1 MFMQT
6 KLLMAAA
13 IVALTA
19 GAAQAQDKIK
29 IGVLATLEG
38 ALTTLGEDAIR
49 GMEVAMKQ
57 AGAKAG
63 GKTIEVITFPTNASP
78 DSAIRGARKLVE
90 QDKVDIL
97 IGPVS
102 GSEGIAIRDYSKTQ
116 PQVTFLNG
124 SSGALETTYVTPS
137 PNFYRFNLDGSQW
150 LSGLGTYIYNDKKWR
165 KIATVAEDYSFPYT
179 QLFGFVPEYCSL
191 GGQIAEKFW
200 VPLGTKDFASVI
212 AKLPDDVDAIYLGL
226 GGGDAVNFFNQY
238 AQAGGK
244 AKLIGGSILVDQ
256 TVLSS
261 KGAAKRIAIGI
272 PSAGPQADVWDNAKW
287 NAWVKLYQDSFP
299 ADKRFTSPSLTGT
312 AYYNDFNAVFQILN
326 DIKGDLSDGHKK
338 FREGLAKLELDA
350 PNGKIK
356 LDQNRQAVGTNFI
369 TEVVELPNGDLVN
382 KAMKVIPDVKQT
394 LGFTPEQFAKLGLPS
409 RTNPEC
415 KKSYN

>member
-1 MFMQT
+1 MRN
-6 KLLMAAA
+6 KLMMAAA
-13 IVALTA
+13 ILALTA
-19 GAAQAQDKIK
+19 GTAQAQDKIK
-29 IGVLATLEG
+29 IGMLATLEG
-38 ALTTLGEDAIR
+38 ALTTLGEDALR

-63 GKTIEVITFPTNASP
+63 GKTIEVITFSTNASP

-116 PQVTFLNG
+116 PQVTFING

-137 PNFYRFNLDGSQW
+137 PNFFRFNMDGSQW
-150 LSGLGTYIYNDKKWR
+150 LVGLGNYVYNDKKWR

-179 QLFGFVPEYCSL
+179 QLFGFVPEFCAA
-191 GGQIAEKFW
+191 GGQIVEKFW
-200 VPLGTKDFASVI
+200 VPLGTKDFASII
-212 AKLPDDVDAIYLGL
+212 AKLPDDVDAVYLGL

-244 AKLIGGSILVDQ
+244 AKMIGGSILVDQ

-312 AYYNDFNAVFQILN
+312 AYYNDFNAVFQVLN

-338 FREGLAKLELDA
+338 LREGLTKLELDA

-356 LDQNRQAVGTNFI
+356 LDANRQAIGTNFI

-382 KAMKVIPDVKQT
+382 KAVKTVADVKQT
-394 LGFTPEQFAKLGLPS
+394 LAFTPEQFAKLGLPS

-415 KKSYN
+415 KKTY

>member
-1 MFMQT
+1 MRT
-6 KLLMAAA
+6 KLLMAA
-13 IVALTA
+13 IGVSLTA

-49 GMEVAMKQ
+49 GMEIAVKQ

-137 PNFYRFNLDGSQW
+137 PNFFRFNLDGSQW
-150 LSGLGTYIYNDKKWR
+150 LSGLGSYVYNDKKWR

-179 QLFGFVPEYCSL
+179 QLFGFIPEYCSL
-191 GGQIAEKFW
+191 GGQITEKFW

-212 AKLPDDVDAIYLGL
+212 SKLPDDVDAIYLGL

-287 NAWVKLYQDSFP
+287 NEWVKLYQSSFP

-356 LDQNRQAVGTNFI
+356 LDANRQAIGTNFI

-382 KAMKVIPDVKQT
+382 KAMKVVPDVKQT

>member
-1 MFMQT
+1 MLT
-6 KLLMAAA
+6 RLLTAAA
-13 IVALTA
+13 VVSLTA
-19 GAAQAQDKIK
+19 TAATAQDKIK

-137 PNFYRFNLDGSQW
+137 PNFFRFNMDGSQW
-150 LSGLGTYIYNDKKWR
+150 LSGLGNYIYNDKKWR

-179 QLFGFVPEYCSL
+179 QLFGFVTGIL
-191 GGQIAEKFW
+191 LARR
-200 VPLGTKDFASVI
+200 
-212 AKLPDDVDAIYLGL
+212 PDHRE
-226 GGGDAVNFFNQY
+226 
-238 AQAGGK
+238 
-244 AKLIGGSILVDQ
+244 
-256 TVLSS
+256 VL
-261 KGAAKRIAIGI
+261 GAARHQGLRLDHR
-272 PSAGPQADVWDNAKW
+272 QA
-287 NAWVKLYQDSFP
+287 P
-299 ADKRFTSPSLTGT
+299 RRRRR
-312 AYYNDFNAVFQILN
+312 
-326 DIKGDLSDGHKK
+326 DLSRPRRRRRGELLQSVCAGRRQGEADRRLDPG
-338 FREGLAKLELDA
+338 RPDRAVVEGR
-350 PNGKIK
+350 
-356 LDQNRQAVGTNFI
+356 RQAHRDRHPDGRPAGRRVGQC
-369 TEVVELPNGDLVN
+369 EVER
-382 KAMKVIPDVKQT
+382 
-394 LGFTPEQFAKLGLPS
+394 LGEALSGVFPG
-409 RTNPEC
+409 R
-415 KKSYN
+415 

>member
-1 MFMQT
+1 MRHHV
-6 KLLMAAA
+6 MAAA
-13 IVALTA
+13 AAVCLVAGSTA
-19 GAAQAQDKIK
+19 ASAQEKIR
-29 IGVLATLEG
+29 IGVMATLEG
-38 ALTTLGEDAIR
+38 ALTTLGEDAVR
-49 GMEVAMKQ
+49 GAQVALKQ
-57 AGAKAG
+57 QG
-63 GKTIEVITFPTNASP
+63 GKLLGKDVELIFTSTNASP
-78 DSAIRGARKLVE
+78 DSAIRGAKKLVE

-137 PNFYRFNLDGSQW
+137 PNFFRYNLDGSQW
-150 LSGLGTYIYNDKKWR
+150 LAGLGNYIYNDKKWR

-179 QLFGFVPEYCSL
+179 QLFGFVPEYCSA
-191 GGQIAEKFW
+191 GGQIVERFW

-272 PSAGPQADVWDNAKW
+272 PIGRPAGRRVGQCEM
-287 NAWVKLYQDSFP
+287 
-299 ADKRFTSPSLTGT
+299 
-312 AYYNDFNAVFQILN
+312 
-326 DIKGDLSDGHKK
+326 
-338 FREGLAKLELDA
+338 EGLGEALSGRF
-350 PNGKIK
+350 PG
-356 LDQNRQAVGTNFI
+356 RQALHLAVADRHR
-369 TEVVELPNGDLVN
+369 LL
-382 KAMKVIPDVKQT
+382 Q
-394 LGFTPEQFAKLGLPS
+394 
-409 RTNPEC
+409 
-415 KKSYN
+415 

>member
-1 MFMQT
+1 MHT

-13 IVALTA
+13 LGVSLTA
-19 GAAQAQDKIK
+19 GTAQAQDKIK

-38 ALTTLGEDAIR
+38 ALTTLGEDGLR

-63 GKTIEVITFPTNASP
+63 GKTIEVITFSTNASP

-102 GSEGIAIRDYSKTQ
+102 GSEGIAIRDYSKSQ
-116 PQVTFLNG
+116 PQVTVING

-137 PNFYRFNLDGSQW
+137 PNFFRFNMDGSQW
-150 LSGLGTYIYNDKKWR
+150 LSGLGAYVYNEKKWR

-179 QLFGFVPEYCSL
+179 QLFGFIPEYCSL
-191 GGQIAEKFW
+191 GGQIVEKFW

-212 AKLPDDVDAIYLGL
+212 AKLPDDADAIYLGL

-299 ADKRFTSPSLTGT
+299 PEKRFTGPSLTGT
-312 AYYNDFNAVFQILN
+312 AYYNDFNAVFEVLN
-326 DIKGDLSDGHKK
+326 KIKGDLSDGHKK
-338 FREGLAKLELDA
+338 FREELAKLELDA

-356 LDQNRQAVGTNFI
+356 LDQNRQAIGTNFI

-382 KAMKVIPDVKQT
+382 KAVKTVADVKQT

-415 KKSYN
+415 KKTY

>member
-1 MFMQT
+1 MRT
-6 KLLMAAA
+6 RLLTAAA
-13 IVALTA
+13 ILALTT

-49 GMEVAMKQ
+49 GMEIAMKQ

-116 PQVTFLNG
+116 PQVTVLNG

-150 LSGLGTYIYNDKKWR
+150 LSGLGTYIYNEKKWR

-191 GGQIAEKFW
+191 GGQITERFW

-261 KGAAKRIAIGI
+261 KGAAKRIAVGI
-272 PSAGPQADVWDNAKW
+272 PSAGPQADVWDNPKW

-312 AYYNDFNAVFQILN
+312 AYYNDFNAVFQVLN

-338 FREGLAKLELDA
+338 FREGLAKIELDA

-356 LDQNRQAVGTNFI
+356 LDQNRQAIGTNFI

-382 KAMKVIPDVKQT
+382 KAMKLIPDVKQT

>member
-1 MFMQT
+1 MRM

-13 IVALTA
+13 VITLA
-19 GAAQAQDKIK
+19 GPAQAQDKIK

-38 ALTTLGEDAIR
+38 ALTTLGEDALR
-49 GMEVAMKQ
+49 GVEVAMKQ

-63 GKTIEVITFPTNASP
+63 GKTIEVITFATNASP

-116 PQVTFLNG
+116 PQVTFING

-137 PNFYRFNLDGSQW
+137 PNFFRFNMDGSQW
-150 LSGLGTYIYNDKKWR
+150 LVGLGNYIYNEKKWR

-179 QLFGFVPEYCSL
+179 QLFGFIPEYCSL
-191 GGQIAEKFW
+191 GGQVAEKFW
-200 VPLGTKDFASVI
+200 VPLGTKDFASII

-244 AKLIGGSILVDQ
+244 AKLVGGSILVDQ

-312 AYYNDFNAVFQILN
+312 AYYNDFNAVFQVLN

-338 FREGLAKLELDA
+338 LREGLAKLELDA

-356 LDQNRQAVGTNFI
+356 LDGNRQAIGTNFI
-369 TEVVELPNGDLVN
+369 TEVVEAPNGDLVN
-382 KAMKVIPDVKQT
+382 KAVKLIPDVKQT
-394 LGFTPEQFAKLGLPS
+394 LNFTPEQFAKLGLPS

>member
-1 MFMQT
+1 MRT
-6 KLLMAAA
+6 RLLTAAA
-13 IVALTA
+13 ILALTA

-49 GMEVAMKQ
+49 GMEIAMKQ

-116 PQVTFLNG
+116 PQVTVLNG

-150 LSGLGTYIYNDKKWR
+150 LSGLGTYIYNEKKWR

-191 GGQIAEKFW
+191 GGQITERFW

-261 KGAAKRIAIGI
+261 KGAAKRIAVGI
-272 PSAGPQADVWDNAKW
+272 PSAGPQADVWDNPKW

-312 AYYNDFNAVFQILN
+312 AYYNDFNAVFQVLN

-338 FREGLAKLELDA
+338 FREGLAKIELDA

-356 LDQNRQAVGTNFI
+356 LDQNRQAIGTNFI

-382 KAMKVIPDVKQT
+382 KAMKLIPDVKQT

>member
-1 MFMQT
+1 MRM

-13 IVALTA
+13 VITLA
-19 GAAQAQDKIK
+19 GPAQAQDKIK

-38 ALTTLGEDAIR
+38 ALTTLGEDALR

-63 GKTIEVITFPTNASP
+63 GKTIEVITFSTNASP

-116 PQVTFLNG
+116 PQVTVING

-137 PNFYRFNLDGSQW
+137 PNFFRFNLDGSQW
-150 LSGLGTYIYNDKKWR
+150 LVGLGAYIYNDKKWR

-179 QLFGFVPEYCSL
+179 QLFGFTTEYCSL

-212 AKLPDDVDAIYLGL
+212 AKLPDDVDAVYLGL

-261 KGAAKRIAIGI
+261 KGAAKRLAIGI

-312 AYYNDFNAVFQILN
+312 AYYNDFNAVFQVLN

-338 FREGLAKLELDA
+338 LREGLAKLELDA

-356 LDQNRQAVGTNFI
+356 LDQNRQAIGTNFI

-382 KAMKVIPDVKQT
+382 KAVKTVPDVKQT
-394 LGFTPEQFAKLGLPS
+394 LTFTPEQFAKLGLPS

>member
-1 MFMQT
+1 M
-6 KLLMAAA
+6 
-13 IVALTA
+13 
-19 GAAQAQDKIK
+19 
-29 IGVLATLEG
+29 LATLEG

-49 GMEVAMKQ
+49 GMEIAMKQ
-57 AGAKAG
+57 SGAKAG

-137 PNFYRFNLDGSQW
+137 PNFFRWNLDGSQW
-150 LSGLGTYIYNDKKWR
+150 LSGLANYIYNDKKWR

-179 QLFGFVPEYCSL
+179 QIFGLVTGILL
-191 GGQIAEKFW
+191 GSAGRSSERFW
-200 VPLGTKDFASVI
+200 VPLGTKDFASII

-244 AKLIGGSILVDQ
+244 AKLVGGSILVDQ

-287 NAWVKLYQDSFP
+287 NDWVKLYQSSFP

-312 AYYNDFNAVFQILN
+312 AYYNDFNAVFTVLN
-326 DIKGDLSDGHKK
+326 KINGDLSDGHKK
-338 FREGLAKLELDA
+338 FRDETGESLSSMRRTARSSSTRTA
-350 PNGKIK
+350 
-356 LDQNRQAVGTNFI
+356 RRVGTNFI

-382 KAMKVIPDVKQT
+382 KAVKPVPDVKQT
-394 LGFTPEQFAKLGLPS
+394 LEFTPEQFAKLGLPS

>member
-1 MFMQT
+1 MQT